1 MPERADYGKQTLKE
15 LSRALTKEFG
25 IFSLANL
32 YNMRQFYLSYEK
44 VQSVT
49 GKLIWTHYCELL
61 KVSDS
66 DKCNFYKK
74 EAVNANWSVRE
85 LKRQIDSFLFER
97 LLLSH
102 GDTNKVQRQ
111 RRR

>member
-1 MPERADYGKQTLKE
+1 
-15 LSRALTKEFG
+15 
-25 IFSLANL
+25 
-32 YNMRQFYLSYEK
+32 MRQFYLPYEK

-49 GKLIWTHYCELL
+49 EKLMWTHYCELL
-61 KVSDS
+61 TISDP
-66 DKCNFYKK
+66 DKRNFYEK

-85 LKRQIDSFLFER
+85 PTRQIDSFLLER

-111 RRR
+111 GHR

>member
-1 MPERADYGKQTLKE
+1 MFLP
-15 LSRALTKEFG
+15 
-25 IFSLANL
+25 
-32 YNMRQFYLSYEK
+32 FYRIIYEK

-61 KVSDS
+61 TISDP
-66 DKCNFYKK
+66 DKRNFYEK

-85 LKRQIDSFLFER
+85 LTRQIDSFLLER

-111 RRR
+111 GRR

>member
-1 MPERADYGKQTLKE
+1 MRRFYQAYQIQQTASVK
-15 LSRALTKEFG
+15 LT
-25 IFSLANL
+25 
-32 YNMRQFYLSYEK
+32 
-44 VQSVT
+44 
-49 GKLIWTHYCELL
+49 WTHYCELL
-61 KVSDS
+61 TISDP
-66 DKCNFYKK
+66 DKRGFYEK